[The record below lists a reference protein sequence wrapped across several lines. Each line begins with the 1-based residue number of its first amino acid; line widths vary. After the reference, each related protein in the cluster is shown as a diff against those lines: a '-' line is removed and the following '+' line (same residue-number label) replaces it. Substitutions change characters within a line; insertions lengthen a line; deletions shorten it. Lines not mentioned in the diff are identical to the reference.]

1 MMSVEENRKKVR
13 RNNLLVSLLFLVM
26 IAGVA
31 GAVYYYSNLKK
42 AKIKVQEQKKE
53 LEKTKK
59 ELEISNK
66 KLESYADFMDSISKV
81 KIRLDSFAWA
91 NNPQNEI
98 LRQQINL
105 NKLIYPVIKS
115 RDSARKYTRNG
126 YDKLNK
132 NDFKGAMIEFEKSEK
147 FYKGYHES
155 NQIHQLLKE
164 NEDKL
169 GDKEVQQ
176 QILIKINK
184 DYNSLQRLKQPQ

>member
-1 MMSVEENRKKVR
+1 MTVEENRKKVR

-42 AKIKVQEQKKE
+42 GKAIVKEQKDE
-53 LEKTKK
+53 LEKIKND
-59 ELEISNK
+59 LALSNK

-81 KIRLDSFAWA
+81 KIKLDSISWA
-91 NNPQNEI
+91 NNPQSEI

-105 NKLIYPVIKS
+105 NKLIHPVIKS
-115 RDSARKYTRNG
+115 RDSARKYTRDG

-132 NDFKGAMIEFEKSEK
+132 NDLKGAMIEFEKSEK
-147 FYKGYHES
+147 FYKGFHES

-164 NEDKL
+164 NENKL
-169 GDKEVQQ
+169 SDKEVQQ
-176 QILIKINK
+176 QILIKIK
-184 DYNSLQRLKQPQ
+184 QDYNSLQRLKQPE

>member
-1 MMSVEENRKKVR
+1 MSVEENRKMVR

-31 GAVYYYSNLKK
+31 GAVYYYSHLKK
-42 AKIKVQEQKKE
+42 AKIKVQEQKDE
-53 LEKTKK
+53 LEKIKND
-59 ELEISNK
+59 LALSNK
-66 KLESYADFMDSISKV
+66 KLESYAYFMDSISKV
-81 KIRLDSFAWA
+81 KIKLDSIAWA
-91 NNPQNEI
+91 NNPQSEI

-105 NKLIYPVIKS
+105 NQLIYPVIKS

-132 NDFKGAMIEFEKSEK
+132 NDLKGAMIEFEKSEN

-155 NQIHQLLKE
+155 NQIHKLLKE

-169 GDKEVQQ
+169 GDREVQQ
-176 QILIKINK
+176 QILIKVK
-184 DYNSLQRLKQPQ
+184 QDYNSLQRLKQPQ

>member
-1 MMSVEENRKKVR
+1 MTVEENRKKVR

-42 AKIKVQEQKKE
+42 EKAIVKEQKDE
-53 LEKTKK
+53 LEKIKND
-59 ELEISNK
+59 LALSNK

-81 KIRLDSFAWA
+81 KIKLDSISWA
-91 NNPQNEI
+91 NNPQSEI

-105 NKLIYPVIKS
+105 NKLIHPVIKS
-115 RDSARKYTRNG
+115 RDSARKYTRDG

-132 NDFKGAMIEFEKSEK
+132 NDLKGAMIEFEKSEK
-147 FYKGYHES
+147 FYKGFHES

-164 NEDKL
+164 NENKL
-169 GDKEVQQ
+169 SDKEVQQ
-176 QILIKINK
+176 QILIKIK
-184 DYNSLQRLKQPQ
+184 QDYNSLQRLKQPQ

>member
-1 MMSVEENRKKVR
+1 MTVEENRKKVR

-42 AKIKVQEQKKE
+42 EKAIVKEQKDE
-53 LEKTKK
+53 LEKIKND
-59 ELEISNK
+59 LALSNK

-81 KIRLDSFAWA
+81 KIRLDSFAWT
-91 NNPQNEI
+91 NNPQSEI

-105 NKLIYPVIKS
+105 NKLIHPVIKS
-115 RDSARKYTRNG
+115 RDSARKYTRDG

-132 NDFKGAMIEFEKSEK
+132 NDLKGAMIEFEKSEK

-164 NEDKL
+164 NENKL
-169 GDKEVQQ
+169 SDKEVQQ
-176 QILIKINK
+176 QILIKIK
-184 DYNSLQRLKQPQ
+184 QDYNSLQRLKQPQ